1 MSASLILV
9 IDDDKDTTDLISAR
23 LKCNGFKVLAANSAL
38 KAFEYL
44 NKNTPDLIILDLIMP
59 GTDGYEILRKIR
71 LGKQNK
77 EIPVIVLTGKTGHVD
92 KIYALKMGVDDYIT
106 KPYEPEEFI
115 GRIRAV
121 LRRSQPV
128 KVKKVKNVLI
138 TGGAGFIGSAL
149 SRRLLAEKYKVTVID
164 DFSTGRGDNIQDML
178 GNKNFKLITGSI
190 TDETILS
197 KEIEKSDLVYHLAA
211 TVGVKNVVDKPLET
225 VIYDTIGTSIVL
237 RYASAKGIKVVIT
250 STSEVYGK
258 SQKYPFKED
267 DDVVIGPPNV
277 NRWSY
282 ACSKLLDEFLA
293 IGYYRERKLPVVII
307 RFFNIVGPRQVGHY
321 GMVIPRFFK
330 SAFKN
335 QPLHVYGDGTQERCF
350 TYIDDAIDIVLKLAE
365 SEKAVGEVINLGSN
379 NLISIK
385 ELAKEIKRVTKSS
398 SKIVFE
404 PYHKYYGNNFE
415 DIKKRI
421 PDLAK
426 LREISGVVPRTT
438 ISEILNKMQRYFK
451 ENPEELEKL

>member
-23 LKCNGFKVLAANSAL
+23 LKRNGFKVLAANSAL

-77 EIPVIVLTGKTGHVD
+77 EIPVIVLTGKTSHLD

-164 DFSTGRGDNIQDML
+164 DFSTGRRDNIQDML
-178 GNKNFKLITGSI
+178 GNKNFRIITGSI

-197 KEIEKSDLVYHLAA
+197 KEIEKSDIVYHLAA

-267 DDVVIGPPNV
+267 DDVVIGPPDI

-335 QPLHVYGDGTQERCF
+335 QPLHVYGDGAQERCF
-350 TYIDDAIDIVLKLAE
+350 TYVDDAIDIVLKLAE
-365 SEKAVGEVINLGSN
+365 SEKAVGEVINLGSD

-385 ELAKEIKRVTKSS
+385 DLAKEIKRVTKSS

-404 PYHKYYGNNFE
+404 PYRKYYGNNFE
-415 DIKKRI
+415 DIKKRL

-426 LREISGVVPRTT
+426 LREISGAVPRTT